1 MTLLYCVRRSSR
13 SPLALLAICLLCLA
27 GLAIISRKPPV
38 APPFS
43 HYPSSLCAGNSTQVV
58 LAIRTL
64 PRHDAIRHVIRN
76 SIAHSAVRSALPSWA
91 FLFYMG
97 FVRNSTRMDAVR
109 GEINTHGDL
118 LVSPIE
124 AAANNSVE
132 IVLDMMRWVEER
144 CGKGRPLRLFV
155 HVNDTV
161 FVDPIALEGY
171 LNQMN
176 NSTVARPSFYCK
188 TVKGVNVGRDPKGIN
203 FVPRDLFR
211 GPVFPPYCEGEAFFI
226 NGSQLGP
233 LYAASLYALHYTLLP
248 QYVTGHM
255 AVIADMGHVDIA
267 QRIASAGNPE
277 SGGKYTGR
285 KVGKANLFITNMWL
299 NMWKDIWLYSLYN
312 QTRQMQLEKKLT
324 EIIVERL
331 QAASN

>member
-1 MTLLYCVRRSSR
+1 MKFLFSARRFSR
-13 SPLALLAICLLCLA
+13 SPLALLVICLLCVA
-27 GLAIISRKPPV
+27 GIAIMSRNPPV

-76 SIAHSAVRSALPSWA
+76 SIAHGAVRLALPSWA

-109 GEINTHGDL
+109 GEIQTHGDL
-118 LVSPIE
+118 LVSPFE
-124 AAANNSVE
+124 SAVNNSVE
-132 IVLDMMRWVEER
+132 IVLDMMRWVEDR

-171 LNQMN
+171 LHQMN
-176 NSTVARPSFYCK
+176 STAPRPSFYCK
-188 TVKGVNVGRDPKGIN
+188 PVKGVNVGRDPKGVN

-211 GPVFPPYCEGEAFFI
+211 GPVFPPYCEGETFFI

-255 AVIADMGHVDIA
+255 AVIADMGHVSIA
-267 QRIASAGNPE
+267 ERIASAG

-299 NMWKDIWLYSLYN
+299 SMWKDTWLYSLYN
-312 QTRQMQLEKKLT
+312 QTRQTHFEKKLT
-324 EIIVERL
+324 EIIVEQL
-331 QAASN
+331 HAASN